1 MDKIKIV
8 DCPRDAMQGIHEF
21 IPTEIKAEYINS
33 LLKIGFDTLDFGS
46 FVSPK
51 SIPQMQDTAEVL
63 KMLELDPEG
72 TKLLA
77 IIANFRGAKDACQFS
92 EIKYLGF
99 PFSISESFQMLNI
112 NASVKESLGR
122 IEEINVVHKLC
133 DMYNKNLV
141 IYLSMAFGNP
151 YGDEWSIDL
160 LNEYIKKLK
169 SMGIKYIALSDTV
182 GFSTPEVI
190 NNIFNLFIN
199 EYPEIEFGAHFH
211 STANTWKE
219 KVEAAYQSGCRRF
232 DGALRGYGGCPLSA
246 YHLVGNIATEN
257 IIFYFQDL
265 GIETGINFDALNYS
279 MNLAQKVFPQY

>member
-1 MDKIKIV
+1 MAQIKIV

-51 SIPQMQDTAEVL
+51 SIPQMRDTADVL
-63 KMLELDPEG
+63 KRLDLDG
-72 TKLLA
+72 TDTKLLA

-151 YGDEWSIDL
+151 YGDEWSIEL
-160 LNEYIKKLK
+160 LNDYIKKLK

-182 GFSTPEVI
+182 GFSTPKLIEK
-190 NNIFNLFIN
+190 IFSLFLN

-265 GIETGINFDALNYS
+265 GLNTGINFDALNYS
-279 MNLAQKVFPQY
+279 MSLAQKVFPL

>member
-1 MDKIKIV
+1 MAQIKIV

-33 LLKIGFDTLDFGS
+33 LLKIGFYTLDFGS

-51 SIPQMQDTAEVL
+51 SIPQMRDTADVL
-63 KMLELDPEG
+63 KRLDLDG
-72 TKLLA
+72 TDTKLLA

-151 YGDEWSIDL
+151 YGDEWSIEL
-160 LNEYIKKLK
+160 LNDYIKKLK

-182 GFSTPEVI
+182 GFSTPKLIEK
-190 NNIFNLFIN
+190 IFSLFLN

-219 KVEAAYQSGCRRF
+219 KVEAAYKSGCRRF

-265 GIETGINFDALNYS
+265 GLNTGINFDALNYS
-279 MNLAQKVFPQY
+279 MSLAQKVFPL

>member
-51 SIPQMQDTAEVL
+51 SIPQMRDTADVL
-63 KMLELDPEG
+63 KRLEVDSDG

-141 IYLSMAFGNP
+141 VYLSMAFGNP
-151 YGDEWSIDL
+151 YGDEWSIEL

-169 SMGIKYIALSDTV
+169 TMGIKYIAFSDTV

-190 NNIFNLFIN
+190 NKIFNLFIN

-211 STANTWKE
+211 SAANTWKE

-257 IIFYFQDL
+257 IIFYFQDM
-265 GIETGINFDALNYS
+265 GIDTGINFDALNFS

>member
-1 MDKIKIV
+1 MNRIKII

-21 IPTEIKAEYINS
+21 IPTDLKAEYINS

-51 SIPQMQDTAEVL
+51 AIPQMRDTAEVL
-63 KMLELDPEG
+63 KKLELQSDG

-77 IIANFRGAKDACQFS
+77 IIANLRGARDACHFE
-92 EIKYLGF
+92 EINYLGF

-133 DMYNKNLV
+133 DIYNKNLV

-169 SMGIKYIALSDTV
+169 SMGIKYVALSDTV
-182 GFSTPEVI
+182 GFSTPDVI
-190 NNIFNLFIN
+190 KNIFELFLR
-199 EYPEIEFGAHFH
+199 EYPDIEFGAHFH
-211 STANTWKE
+211 SIAKTWKE
-219 KVEAAYQSGCRRF
+219 KIESAYQAGCRRF
-232 DGALRGYGGCPLSA
+232 DGALKGYGGCPLSA

-257 IIFYFQDL
+257 IIFYFQDI
-265 GIETGINFDALNYS
+265 GVPTGIDIEALDYS
-279 MNLAQKVFPQY
+279 MKLAQKIFPS

>member
-51 SIPQMQDTAEVL
+51 SIPQMRDTADVL
-63 KMLELDPEG
+63 KRLEVDSDG

-141 IYLSMAFGNP
+141 VYLSMAFGNP
-151 YGDEWSIDL
+151 YGDEWSIEL

-169 SMGIKYIALSDTV
+169 TMGIKYIAFSDTV

-190 NNIFNLFIN
+190 NKIFNLFIN

-211 STANTWKE
+211 SAANTWKE

-257 IIFYFQDL
+257 IIFYFQDM
-265 GIETGINFDALNYS
+265 GIDTGINFDALNYS

>member
-1 MDKIKIV
+1 MAQIKIV

-51 SIPQMQDTAEVL
+51 SIPQMRDTADVL
-63 KMLELDPEG
+63 KRLDLDG
-72 TKLLA
+72 TDTILLA

-151 YGDEWSIDL
+151 YGDEWSIEL
-160 LNEYIKKLK
+160 LNDYIKKLK

-182 GFSTPEVI
+182 GFSTPKLIEK
-190 NNIFNLFIN
+190 IFSLFLN

-265 GIETGINFDALNYS
+265 GLNTGINFDALNYS
-279 MNLAQKVFPQY
+279 MSLAQKVFPL

>member
-21 IPTEIKAEYINS
+21 IPTDIKAEYINS

-51 SIPQMQDTAEVL
+51 SIPQMRDTAEVL
-63 KMLELDPEG
+63 KKLDLKNNT

-77 IIANFRGAKDACQFS
+77 IIANFRGAKEACQFD
-92 EIKYLGF
+92 EINFLGF

-112 NASVKESLGR
+112 NATVVESLGR

-133 DMYNKNLV
+133 DMYNKHLV

-151 YGDEWSIDL
+151 YGDNWSIDL
-160 LNEYIKKLK
+160 LNEYVKKLK

-182 GFSTPEVI
+182 GFSTPETI
-190 NNIFNLFIN
+190 KHIFELFIS
-199 EYPEIEFGAHFH
+199 EFPDIEFGAHFH
-211 STANTWKE
+211 SISKTWKE
-219 KVEAAYQSGCRRF
+219 KIDAAYKAGCKRF

-257 IIFYFQDL
+257 IIYYLQ
-265 GIETGINFDALNYS
+265 EMNVQTGIDMNALLYS
-279 MNLAQKVFPQY
+279 MSLAQKVFPQ